1 MSPCWIY
8 ETGKIIAEDTP
19 SNLRARL
26 NGRVLELRGNPIN
39 VLRHVA
45 HQDEDVEDVAAFGDK
60 LHVRVRE
67 GKSDLIMQ
75 RLPDEI
81 KSAGGVLTE
90 LRAIP
95 STLEDVFI
103 ALSEVNRMN
112 AILDL
117 PEQHAT
123 GTTFAD

>member
-1 MSPCWIY
+1 M
-8 ETGKIIAEDTP
+8 
-19 SNLRARL
+19 RARL
-26 NGRVLELRGNPIN
+26 NGRVLELRGTPIN

-67 GKSDLIMQ
+67 GKSEFIIA

-81 KSAGGVLTE
+81 KSAGGMLTE

-95 STLEDVFI
+95 PTLEDVFI
-103 ALSEVNRMN
+103 ALSESNH
-112 AILDL
+112 D
-117 PEQHAT
+117 
-123 GTTFAD
+123 